1 MNDHTVPQL
10 PPRSQCTGCAACAE
24 GCPKNAIHMLP
35 DREGFL
41 YPTVTDACIQC
52 GHCTHICPVLRQRE
66 AHPEPAVFA
75 AWNPDNAV
83 RQNST
88 CGGVFSLLADY
99 VLEGGGVVFGAGM
112 DAQLRVRH
120 EAVKRKEDLPRIRGA
135 KPVQSD
141 VTGIYQQVRRELDWG
156 RPVLFSGTPCQVDG
170 LYHYLGEHPEKLLTC
185 DVLCRG
191 VCSPGVWA
199 KLVQSMAYIKR
210 KQPVAVQFCGKL
222 PGQRERRFQVR
233 FDDGTTFDSPLS
245 KSEFGR
251 GFFGNLFL
259 RPACHTCPYASVDRP
274 GDLSLEHSAA
284 CLRTPTPRS
293 SAAVSPCC
301 W

>member
-141 VTGIYQQVRRELDWG
+141 VTGIYQQVRRELDRG

-222 PGQRERRFQVR
+222 PGQPAAAHIAGTGQPAGGRRLRQ
-233 FDDGTTFDSPLS
+233 
-245 KSEFGR
+245 R
-251 GFFGNLFL
+251 GFDKPEDLHLYPPQKFICNILRCKFRVECGNLGKGQAAAADL
-259 RPACHTCPYASVDRP
+259 VQPAAKR
-274 GDLSLEHSAA
+274 
-284 CLRTPTPRS
+284 
-293 SAAVSPCC
+293 
-301 W
+301 

>member
-99 VLEGGGVVFGAGM
+99 VLEGGEEYFFTDEILPQFLTLTPAADGGCFVGKHGHFP
-112 DAQLRVRH
+112 LRG
-120 EAVKRKEDLPRIRGA
+120 E
-135 KPVQSD
+135 
-141 VTGIYQQVRRELDWG
+141 
-156 RPVLFSGTPCQVDG
+156 RPPF
-170 LYHYLGEHPEKLLTC
+170 LLS
-185 DVLCRG
+185 
-191 VCSPGVWA
+191 SPGIESRTLSDHSILDIA
-199 KLVQSMAYIKR
+199 PTLTELFHLPAFPMA
-210 KQPVAVQFCGKL
+210 GSSL
-222 PGQRERRFQVR
+222 
-233 FDDGTTFDSPLS
+233 
-245 KSEFGR
+245 
-251 GFFGNLFL
+251 L
-259 RPACHTCPYASVDRP
+259 R
-274 GDLSLEHSAA
+274 L
-284 CLRTPTPRS
+284 
-293 SAAVSPCC
+293 
-301 W
+301 

>member
-141 VTGIYQQVRRELDWG
+141 VTGIYQQVRRELDRG

-210 KQPVAVQFCGKL
+210 KQPVAVQFCGAPL
-222 PGQRERRFQVR
+222 PGTVRRWHYLRLPSVQVR
-233 FDDGTTFDSPLS
+233 VRQGLFRKPLPAPGLS
-245 KSEFGR
+245 HLSLCLR
-251 GFFGNLFL
+251 GPARRSVAGSIL
-259 RPACHTCPYASVDRP
+259 RPA
-274 GDLSLEHSAA
+274 
-284 CLRTPTPRS
+284 
-293 SAAVSPCC
+293 
-301 W
+301 

>member
-75 AWNPDNAV
+75 AWNPDHAV

-141 VTGIYQQVRRELDWG
+141 VTGIYQQVRRELDRG

-170 LYHYLGEHPEKLLTC
+170 LYHYLGEHPEKLLT
-185 DVLCRG
+185 
-191 VCSPGVWA
+191 
-199 KLVQSMAYIKR
+199 
-210 KQPVAVQFCGKL
+210 
-222 PGQRERRFQVR
+222 
-233 FDDGTTFDSPLS
+233 
-245 KSEFGR
+245 
-251 GFFGNLFL
+251 
-259 RPACHTCPYASVDRP
+259 
-274 GDLSLEHSAA
+274 LSLIHISE
-284 CLRTPTPRS
+284 PTRPY
-293 SAAVSPCC
+293 
-301 W
+301 

>member
-99 VLEGGGVVFGAGM
+99 VLEGGGVVYGA
-112 DAQLRVRH
+112 AH
-120 EAVKRKEDLPRIRGA
+120 
-135 KPVQSD
+135 
-141 VTGIYQQVRRELDWG
+141 G
-156 RPVLFSGTPCQVDG
+156 RPSASAA
-170 LYHYLGEHPEKLLTC
+170 HPLLPE
-185 DVLCRG
+185 RG
-191 VCSPGVWA
+191 
-199 KLVQSMAYIKR
+199 
-210 KQPVAVQFCGKL
+210 PVAAAGE
-222 PGQRERRFQVR
+222 PS
-233 FDDGTTFDSPLS
+233 TFRAIWTACS
-245 KSEFGR
+245 GR
-251 GFFGNLFL
+251 SG
-259 RPACHTCPYASVDRP
+259 RC
-274 GDLSLEHSAA
+274 
-284 CLRTPTPRS
+284 
-293 SAAVSPCC
+293 
-301 W
+301 